1 MLCSGALHR
10 PPFLA
15 GHSDLLR
22 SSLRVSG
29 PPSCCS
35 CSRILRSGQAVTSC
49 PTITTFVPASC
60 PGRRLAPL
68 LGMPSFHLLFESSP
82 FSKTSPN
89 PHLPG
94 SSSMPALPCVA
105 VALAI
110 ILSLNPWPFGL
121 SYHFMCAWLVSPTCQ
136 SSHHVEWKGTRFGA
150 QGLPQCP
157 GINFPL
163 ETEPLVVVRLTLDTG
178 YEPTHVCGAQSRP
191 SSSSGLL
198 PVHSTW
204 GRGVLGEHGGCRC
217 EFQALLVSLQ
227 APGRGG

>member
-22 SSLRVSG
+22 SSLRVSS

-60 PGRRLAPL
+60 PGLRLVPL
-68 LGMPSFHLLFESSP
+68 LGMPSFHLLFESCPS
-82 FSKTSPN
+82 SKTSPN

-94 SSSMPALPCVA
+94 SSSTPALPCVA
-105 VALAI
+105 VAFAI

-121 SYHFMCAWLVSPTCQ
+121 RYHFMCARLVSPTCL
-136 SSHHVEWKGTRFGA
+136 SSHQVEWKGTRFGA
-150 QGLPQCP
+150 QCP

-163 ETEPLVVVRLTLDTG
+163 ETEPLVVVRLALDTG

-191 SSSSGLL
+191 SLSSGLV
-198 PVHSTW
+198 PVYST
-204 GRGVLGEHGGCRC
+204 GHVGEGGHG
-217 EFQALLVSLQ
+217 
-227 APGRGG
+227 